1 MKFTNPVHRSK
12 GARAANSTI
21 RIEGAARDIPG
32 QSMRG
37 QMDKVEAGQVAPKE
51 GPTYQAPALEK
62 GLDIL
67 ELLAASDT
75 PLSRTDIAR
84 LLNRSVGEIYR
95 MLHQLVQR
103 NYVGISNDSY
113 TLTTK
118 LFELSHYNPPTQRL
132 LSEAVPIMHKLAT
145 EVDQACHLTVYSQ
158 GRQIVIAKVDVPSGM
173 GFSVRI
179 GSELDVLVSASG
191 RVLLAFQDD
200 QTRDLRID
208 EALLRE
214 PGADPDTVR
223 ATLKKIARNGFEA
236 APSGQVKGLFAVSY
250 PILDLRGFALAA
262 LTVPYAERVDLKGR
276 KTAREV
282 EAILGSAAELLTL
295 RVSGRHGPAT

>member
-12 GARAANSTI
+12 GARAASSTI
-21 RIEGAARDIPG
+21 RIEGFARDIPG

>member
-12 GARAANSTI
+12 GARAASSTI
-21 RIEGAARDIPG
+21 RIEGFARDIPG

-295 RVSGRHGPAT
+295 RVSGRHGSAT

>member
-1 MKFTNPVHRSK
+1 MNTQETGQGGAK
-12 GARAANSTI
+12 GAPN
-21 RIEGAARDIPG
+21 
-32 QSMRG
+32 
-37 QMDKVEAGQVAPKE
+37 
-51 GPTYQAPALEK
+51 YQAPALEK
-62 GLDIL
+62 GLDII
-67 ELLAASDT
+67 ELLATAEA
-75 PLSRTDIAR
+75 PLSRTEIAR

-103 NYVGISNDSY
+103 DYVAVTNDNYS
-113 TLTTK
+113 LTTK

-132 LSEAVPIMHKLAT
+132 LSEAMPIMHRLAS

-200 QTRDLRID
+200 QTRAIRVD
-208 EALLRE
+208 EAARRE
-214 PGADPDTVR
+214 AHVNLDSLPAKL
-223 ATLKKIARNGFEA
+223 ATIARKGFES
-236 APSGQVKGLFAVSY
+236 APSGQVKGLYAVSY

-262 LTVPYAERVDLKGR
+262 LTVPYADRVDLKGR
-276 KTAREV
+276 KSVDEV
-282 EAILGSAAELLTL
+282 IAILGDAAATMTT
-295 RVSGRHGPAT
+295 RVSGRPGRGEA

>member
-1 MKFTNPVHRSK
+1 MA
-12 GARAANSTI
+12 GMI
-21 RIEGAARDIPG
+21 RKDDRENERKD
-32 QSMRG
+32 
-37 QMDKVEAGQVAPKE
+37 

-62 GLDIL
+62 GLDII
-67 ELLAASDT
+67 ELLATADV

-84 LLNRSVGEIYR
+84 HLNRSVGEIYR

-103 NYVGISNDSY
+103 NYVAIVNDSY
-113 TLTTK
+113 VLTTK

-132 LSEAVPIMHKLAT
+132 LSEAVPIMHKLAG

-191 RVLLAFQDD
+191 RVLLAFQDE
-200 QTRDLRID
+200 QTRTLRI
-208 EALLRE
+208 EESAKRE
-214 PGADPDTVR
+214 PEFKLEDLDQVFR
-223 ATLKKIARNGFEA
+223 KILEQGFEA
-236 APSGQVKGLFAVSY
+236 APSGQVKGLFAISF

-262 LTVPYAERVDLKGR
+262 LTVPYAERVDQKGR
-276 KTAREV
+276 KTARDV
-282 EAILGSAAELLTL
+282 QAILGNAARSLTA
-295 RVSGRHGPAT
+295 RVSGRELVSP